1 MSQRNVC
8 YIVFSSRHRIA
19 AEKEIVRDVTEKRLL
34 HRVFIATQSP
44 CRRARTKV
52 PCVSYSGDNFAS
64 MFSVFNMWLFSEVPN
79 SRSFDEFSERLQI
92 VLFTLEDLELNAVY
106 DAYHTDVDLDAKIK
120 FFVAETLRGVGGL
133 VFVAHGNHCAN
144 ELGRR
149 NYVTGEMWKN
159 KPPFRLAVNKATS
172 DEIATDTA
180 SMPQSDEILRIRSRP
195 CPEHVSKME
204 DLIEA
209 HCQIP

>member
-1 MSQRNVC
+1 MR
-8 YIVFSSRHRIA
+8 
-19 AEKEIVRDVTEKRLL
+19 
-34 HRVFIATQSP
+34 
-44 CRRARTKV
+44 
-52 PCVSYSGDNFAS
+52 
-64 MFSVFNMWLFSEVPN
+64 SE
-79 SRSFDEFSERLQI
+79 
-92 VLFTLEDLELNAVY
+92 
-106 DAYHTDVDLDAKIK
+106 VDLDAKIK
-120 FFVAETLRGVGGL
+120 FLVAETLRGVGGL

-195 CPEHVSKME
+195 CPEHGSACLEDGGLDRSPLSDSLTTAKDPDRGSVSWRQRSSWPDGFRKE
-204 DLIEA
+204 VPPQRHFGSSFHSRLLTFRSWPVCTATDA
-209 HCQIP
+209 VARQ